1 MITAGIDM
9 GAAFAKM
16 VILKDGKIIGKGKA
30 KVTLEPSE
38 AVGTVQ
44 AEALKDAGIKAE
56 EIERICATGSGR
68 KLIQNAHVSVTDVTA
83 DAAGVNFLDK
93 TIKTVI
99 DVGGEEARAM
109 RVNEAGKVVN
119 FAVNDKCA
127 AGAGAFIEAMTRALE
142 LPMADF
148 AAYSLRSNQKIA
160 INAQCAIFAESEV
173 VTLINDLVSRED
185 ICRAVHDGISE
196 RITSMAKRVG
206 IEEKVGLIGGPS
218 NNQGLVAALRNALE
232 MDIVVLPEPDYVS
245 ALGAALIAAR
255 KEPIKEEGQTV

>member
-16 VILKDGKIIGKGKA
+16 VILKDGKVIGKGIS
-30 KVTLEPSE
+30 KVTLEPDE
-38 AVGTVQ
+38 AVQ
-44 AEALKDAGIKAE
+44 AMQGAALKDAGIKPE

-68 KLIQNAHVSVTDVTA
+68 KLIKNAHVSVTDVTA
-83 DAAGVNFLDK
+83 DAAGTNYLDK

-109 RVNEAGKVVN
+109 KVSEEGKVIN

-142 LPMADF
+142 LPLADF
-148 AAYSLRSNQKIA
+148 AAYSLRSTQKIP
-160 INAQCAIFAESEV
+160 INAQCTIFAESEV
-173 VTLINDLVSRED
+173 VTLINELVPRED
-185 ICRAVHDGISE
+185 ICRSVHEGISE
-196 RITSMAKRVG
+196 RIISMAKRVG
-206 IEEKVGLIGGPS
+206 IEEKVGLIGGPA
-218 NNQGLVAALRNALE
+218 NNHGLVAALKNSLG
-232 MDIVVLPEPDYVS
+232 MDIVVLPEPEYVS

-255 KEPIKEEGQTV
+255 KEEG

>member
-1 MITAGIDM
+1 MITAGLDM

-16 VILKDGKIIGKGKA
+16 VILKDGKVIGKGIS
-30 KVTLEPSE
+30 KVTLEPEE
-38 AVGTVQ
+38 AIGAVK
-44 AEALKDAGIKAE
+44 AAALKDAGVKPE
-56 EIERICATGSGR
+56 EIERICATGSG
-68 KLIQNAHVSVTDVTA
+68 KTLIKNAHVSVTDVTA

-93 TIKTVI
+93 TIKTII

-109 RVNEAGKVVN
+109 KVNEEGKVIN

-127 AGAGAFIEAMTRALE
+127 AGAGAFVEAMTRALE

-148 AAYSLRSNQKIA
+148 AAYSLRSTQKIP

-173 VTLINDLVSRED
+173 VSLINELVPRED

-196 RITSMAKRVG
+196 RISSMAKRVG
-206 IEEKVGLIGGPS
+206 IEEKVGLIGGPAH
-218 NNQGLVAALRNALE
+218 NQGFVAALKNSLG
-232 MDIVVLPEPDYVS
+232 MDIVILPEPEYVS

-255 KEPIKEEGQTV
+255 KGDG